1 MSTRQKQKSSHRN
14 KNNHKGAHKRSHFG
28 SLDHMRA
35 INKHLHQVSLLENIK
50 EGNSSYEAD
59 PIFSTMNRH
68 LETMNSDKNLDYRRH
83 TQDHREKEM
92 IMMLNE
98 EQKRKNEIEELMN
111 IEEKL
116 ERNYKYY
123 EKVK

>member
-1 MSTRQKQKSSHRN
+1 
-14 KNNHKGAHKRSHFG
+14 
-28 SLDHMRA
+28 MRA

-59 PIFSTMNRH
+59 PQFATMNRH
-68 LETMNSDKNLDYRRH
+68 LETINSDKNLDNRRH
-83 TQDHREKEM
+83 MQDHREQEM
-92 IMMLNE
+92 KIMLNE